1 MMEVFMEQKKKQI
14 SVRIDPD
21 RLQKLRDIAKKE
33 YRSVSGLL
41 SVLARRYIEEF
52 EQQHEV
58 IAREEDE

>member
-1 MMEVFMEQKKKQI
+1 MEVFMEQKKKQI